1 MYLRFSAFSNNI
13 REGNSLEDN
22 GIADVAIRFPWDRNF
37 LSLIDS
43 SLADDSSS
51 MGTWGAKD
59 LDLNFFPCKIGC
71 GIDSKSDKKCLLLL
85 GGVTIMGGVQA
96 SFDVDILKVL
106 KMLWFERLT
115 LFAGKLCVLRTKAW
129 GL

>member
-43 SLADDSSS
+43 PLADDSSS
-51 MGTWGAKD
+51 MGIWGAKD
-59 LDLNFFPCKIGC
+59 LDRNFLPCTGDCEIS
-71 GIDSKSDKKCLLLL
+71 SKSDKKHSFLF
-85 GGVTIMGGVQA
+85 GDVRIMVGVQA
-96 SFDVDILKVL
+96 SFAVDKLKVL
-106 KMLWFERLT
+106 KRPEFERL
-115 LFAGKLCVLRTKAW
+115 LLVSGKLCVLRTKA
-129 GL
+129 